1 MQKIMGVVAGFAL
14 MAGVSAGAL
23 AEEMQSTVVSYDQE
37 AKTLTLDNGETYTVG
52 DDVADLQLHEGDTV
66 KVMVEEQE
74 GEMVVTDIENL
85 EGGETESGGEAQD
98 ETTPQK

>member
-1 MQKIMGVVAGFAL
+1 MQKIIGVVAGFTL
-14 MAGVSAGAL
+14 MAGVSATAF
-23 AEEMQSTVVSYDQE
+23 AEEMEATVVSYDQD

-52 DDVADLQLHEGDTV
+52 DIADLQLHEGDTV
-66 KVMVEEQE
+66 KVTVEEQG

-85 EGGETESGGEAQD
+85 EGGETESGAEAQD

>member
-1 MQKIMGVVAGFAL
+1 MRKIVGVVAGLAC
-14 MAGVSAGAL
+14 MAGVSAAAL
-23 AEEMQSTVVSYDQE
+23 AEEMQATVVSYDQE
-37 AKTLTLDNGETYTVG
+37 GKTLTLDNGETYTVG

-66 KVMVEEQE
+66 KVMVEEQG

-85 EGGETESGGEAQD
+85 EGGETESGAEAQD